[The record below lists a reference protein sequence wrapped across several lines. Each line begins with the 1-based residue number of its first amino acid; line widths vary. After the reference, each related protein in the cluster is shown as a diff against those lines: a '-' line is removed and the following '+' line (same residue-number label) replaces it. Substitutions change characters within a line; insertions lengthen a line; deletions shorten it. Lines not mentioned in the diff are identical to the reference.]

1 LYVYVCVTELRSSN
15 VSKII
20 RESSSWVVRL
30 WVHPFTT
37 RAYISTYIYTSILMY
52 IYTSIFMWVEFVSR
66 GLLVVQHSSTHTHT
80 HTLSLSLSHTHTNSY
95 PPSPLV
101 STLFP
106 CIWVGLCY
114 PNTPDNSSILYTHP
128 HEGLFHVFRF
138 LFMYMGLFSYSP
150 LFYMRL
156 CFPIDLTIQR
166 ASTPTH
172 IRVLSMYTG
181 WFSCI
186 WVSFHKFHFL
196 HKAYFPN

>member
-1 LYVYVCVTELRSSN
+1 VRACVCARVCPCLYVYVCVTELRSSN
-15 VSKII
+15 ASKII

-37 RAYISTYIYTSILMY
+37 RAYICIYMYTSILMY
-52 IYTSIFMWVEFVSR
+52 IYIPAYLCESSSWVESCWSYSTAAR
-66 GLLVVQHSSTHTHT
+66 THTHT
-80 HTLSLSLSHTHTNSY
+80 HTLSLSHTHTNSY

-114 PNTPDNSSILYTHP
+114 PNKPDNSSILYTHP
-128 HEGLFHVFRF
+128 HEGLFHVYGF

-156 CFPIDLTIQR
+156 CFPNRPDNS
-166 ASTPTH
+166 ASLYTH
-172 IRVLSMYTG
+172 PHKGLVHVYGLIFMYMG
-181 WFSCI
+181 LFS
-186 WVSFHKFHFL
+186 
-196 HKAYFPN
+196 